1 MARYRTRV
9 RKTVYVKPKKRWA
22 TNILSFNK
30 SFEGAEGLFAATQVL
45 VENST
50 QNSSPTPT
58 IVKTGNFKIQGDCTV
73 SGSSNA
79 VIGISMYVIYVPEGI
94 TITSPTSAQN
104 LISAHPEWILAW
116 KFIAANR
123 LSSSST
129 ENVDAFSFSS
139 RLKRNLNSGDTIQ
152 LIGIGTGSISAL
164 NVRGMAQYW
173 TCAN

>member
-1 MARYRTRV
+1 MARYRSRL

-22 TNILSFNK
+22 TNIMSFNK
-30 SFEGAEGLFAATQVL
+30 NFEGGDGLFAATQVL

-73 SGSSNA
+73 TSSSSNA

-104 LISAHPEWILAW
+104 LINAHPEWILSW
-116 KFIAANR
+116 KFVAANR
-123 LSSSST
+123 LSGTSD
-129 ENVDAFSFSS
+129 NVDAFSFSS

-152 LIGIGTGSISAL
+152 LISTRPILGHTSY
-164 NVRGMAQYW
+164 V
-173 TCAN
+173 